1 MHPSCSRQSLDLFV
15 PYHCHQGEKP
25 SSAPVKRVRL
35 ENDDEEGSA
44 SNRLREYISGLVDR
58 GEHYAVKLSQV
69 VANATEEC
77 DLEDHAVCL

>member
-1 MHPSCSRQSLDLFV
+1 M
-15 PYHCHQGEKP
+15 
-25 SSAPVKRVRL
+25 RL